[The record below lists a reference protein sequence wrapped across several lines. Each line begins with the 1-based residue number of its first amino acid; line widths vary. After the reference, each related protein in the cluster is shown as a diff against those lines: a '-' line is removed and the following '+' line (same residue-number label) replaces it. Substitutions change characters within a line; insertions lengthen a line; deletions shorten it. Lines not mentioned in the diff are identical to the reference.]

1 MPEENLETSFEKM
14 SLTKLKELAKERG
27 VKGYSKMNKAELI
40 KELEK

>member
-1 MPEENLETSFEKM
+1 MPPEEEETNYENM
-14 SLTKLKELAKERG
+14 SLTKLKELAKEKG